1 MSEATTETIEARR
14 ERLVSALT
22 SLGTAWARYG
32 LTVGRTALETSARS
46 LQITATAL
54 GKLAETI
61 DARADQNED
70 VEDERS
76 IAVDPPRP

>member
-1 MSEATTETIEARR
+1 MTEANAETIEDRR

-22 SLGTAWARYG
+22 SLGSAWARYG
-32 LTVGRTALETSARS
+32 LTVGRTALENSARS

-54 GKLAETI
+54 GKLADTI
-61 DARADQNED
+61 DARTDREQD
-70 VEDERS
+70 VEDDRS